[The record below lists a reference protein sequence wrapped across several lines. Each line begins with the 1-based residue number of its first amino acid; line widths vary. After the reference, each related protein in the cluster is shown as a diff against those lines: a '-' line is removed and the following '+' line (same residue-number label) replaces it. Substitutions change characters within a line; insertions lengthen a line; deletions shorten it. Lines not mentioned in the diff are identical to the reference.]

1 MPQQAQQ
8 GTSKNH
14 RGLPPASR
22 KQPECKADGA
32 QRPRDNIELGE
43 GASTAQRSNRVA
55 GLRQL

>member
-1 MPQQAQQ
+1 MNRITGA
-8 GTSKNH
+8 SKNR

-32 QRPRDNIELGE
+32 QRPRHNRELGE
-43 GASTAQRSNRVA
+43 GASTAQRSNQLA